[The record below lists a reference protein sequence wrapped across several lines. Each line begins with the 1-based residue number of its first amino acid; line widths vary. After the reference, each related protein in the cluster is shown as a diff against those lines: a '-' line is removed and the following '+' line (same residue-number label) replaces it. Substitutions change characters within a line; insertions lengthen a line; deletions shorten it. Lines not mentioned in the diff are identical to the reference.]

1 MHRNKMVQFDQTGVP
16 SMTQDTVFKV
26 SNDSLQARPA
36 ATQRDRTDHER
47 PDFTSYMNRELTH
60 EDFMAI
66 ERDARELRARVF
78 ALMIRRMSRSIER
91 AFWRM
96 RQRDVERYLAKS
108 SDLVDLERRIRDLE
122 RGRGPGISGLSY

>member
-1 MHRNKMVQFDQTGVP
+1 MHRNKKVQIDQTGAL
-16 SMTQDTVFKV
+16 SMTQKVVFKV
-26 SNDSLQARPA
+26 SDDSLPDLEAIA
-36 ATQRDRTDHER
+36 QRVRTDPEN

-66 ERDARELRARVF
+66 ERDARELRARVV
-78 ALMIRRMSRSIER
+78 ALMFRRIGRSIER

-122 RGRGPGISGLSY
+122 RGRGPGIGGLSY